1 MGLLFYLSCKI
12 INSPLVTISQEY
24 ITEIPRD
31 LLSTTGWKN
40 ITANKIPIPSGYEI
54 VGILPKTYTYKMS
67 AIQGI
72 FYDTNNISFNFYL
85 TETISEG
92 FILRWRAV
100 FKRL

>member
-1 MGLLFYLSCKI
+1 MYILTLNF
-12 INSPLVTISQEY
+12 NSSLVTISQEY
-24 ITEIPRD
+24 VTDMPRD
-31 LLSTTGWKN
+31 LLSSTGWKN

-85 TETISEG
+85 TEVINDS
-92 FILRWRAV
+92 FILRWRALY
-100 FKRL
+100 KKTNEST

>member
-1 MGLLFYLSCKI
+1 MFFIQY
-12 INSPLVTISQEY
+12 NSSLVTISQEY
-24 ITEIPRD
+24 ITDIPGD
-31 LLSTTGWKN
+31 LLSSTGWKN

-92 FILRWRAV
+92 FILRWRAF
-100 FKRL
+100 FKKME

>member
-1 MGLLFYLSCKI
+1 MCY
-12 INSPLVTISQEY
+12 NSSLVTISQEY

-40 ITANKIPIPSGYEI
+40 ITANKIPIPSNYEI

-85 TETISEG
+85 TEVINDS
-92 FILRWRAV
+92 FVLRWRALY
-100 FKRL
+100 KKTNEST